1 MSFINWLKKPY
12 FFNPSPKNHLTLAF
26 GVGFFIFIFLYTFQ
40 PFGMSE
46 LKGGLFFYCLGFGGV
61 TFFIQTLLFVFV
73 PLVFK
78 DLFNDENWTIGKNI
92 LFLFIL
98 ILSISI
104 SNWFYNTQVQNTE
117 SWRLLTLKEI
127 FSYTFIISIF
137 PVFIF
142 TYLSEKKYVLKNQN
156 NNKKTFSFNKLKEQN
171 NVIKIYGDNNKEYIS
186 FKIDDLIYISSQG
199 NYASF
204 YLYSNNIIEEK
215 VIRNTLTNIITHI
228 KQHSNII
235 RCHKSYIANA
245 KFMDSISGN
254 ARGYFLESKL
264 IDIQIPIS
272 RSFKK
277 EELKNLI
284 S

>member
-117 SWRLLTLKEI
+117 SWRLLTFKES
-127 FSYTFIISIF
+127 FSYLPGYQAKNTQNSHLHRFK
-137 PVFIF
+137 
-142 TYLSEKKYVLKNQN
+142 TTKTLSYQH
-156 NNKKTFSFNKLKEQN
+156 FSYEQ
-171 NVIKIYGDNNKEYIS
+171 
-186 FKIDDLIYISSQG
+186 
-199 NYASF
+199 
-204 YLYSNNIIEEK
+204 
-215 VIRNTLTNIITHI
+215 IR
-228 KQHSNII
+228 S
-235 RCHKSYIANA
+235 A
-245 KFMDSISGN
+245 
-254 ARGYFLESKL
+254 
-264 IDIQIPIS
+264 
-272 RSFKK
+272 
-277 EELKNLI
+277 
-284 S
+284 